1 MEIKQSEETNV
12 KEIEKAVS
20 TPNTFSE
27 VVRRHS
33 IMATSEIPF
42 MMQLNTSNLPE
53 SLPEEYESEE
63 ASDSNWFKSA

>member
-1 MEIKQSEETNV
+1 
-12 KEIEKAVS
+12 
-20 TPNTFSE
+20 
-27 VVRRHS
+27 
-33 IMATSEIPF
+33 